1 MRVSEAQ
8 APALWRTLISTL
20 VVGVLAACVS
30 PTPSMD
36 LPTSSSPPSASVLPP
51 IVIAGETPASDASV
65 PPRAAG
71 LPDITIEQVA
81 TVATEFSLAC
91 ESFPQALEMGSPYS
105 LDCRG
110 GPDGVSESITV
121 SYWAP
126 EYIDSVIAVVV
137 ATGDGTVPAGHA
149 GPLFQSLTSRLL
161 GDATAAQVG
170 GRIDDAGCT
179 PGCSMVSDEIELI
192 LSVGLNCARQIAFG
206 PPQ

>member
-1 MRVSEAQ
+1 MRVSEPQ
-8 APALWRTLISTL
+8 APALWRALVTTL
-20 VVGVLAACVS
+20 VVGVLAGCVS

-65 PPRAAG
+65 PARASG

-81 TVATEFSLAC
+81 AVATEFSLAC

-110 GPDGVSESITV
+110 GPEGVSESITV

-126 EYIDSVIAVVV
+126 DYIDSVIAVVV
-137 ATGDGTVPAGHA
+137 ASGDGAVPAGHA
-149 GPLFQSLTSRLL
+149 RPLFESLTALLL
-161 GDATAAQVG
+161 GDDTAAQVG

-192 LSVGLNCARQIAFG
+192 LTVGVNGARQIAIG